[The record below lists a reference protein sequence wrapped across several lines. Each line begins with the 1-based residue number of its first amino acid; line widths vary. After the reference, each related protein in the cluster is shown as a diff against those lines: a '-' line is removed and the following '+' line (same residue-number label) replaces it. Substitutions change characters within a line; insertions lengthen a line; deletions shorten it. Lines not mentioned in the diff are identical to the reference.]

1 MRPIVPPRSTN
12 QVFPS
17 GPAVIAVGAAPAASG
32 YSVMWATSRDIDACA
47 GVGGE
52 AIATS
57 AT

>member
-1 MRPIVPPRSTN
+1 
-12 QVFPS
+12 
-17 GPAVIAVGAAPAASG
+17 VIAVGAAPAASG